1 MNYAVIDCRLPSEM
15 KAGLR
20 QNGFELIELPPFAA
34 LQPQVASHPDMLL
47 YFGKNLIT
55 AKDYYA
61 VAKAEIDEILKISGK
76 KLEFASEAVRSEYPY
91 DVRFNAFSVGKT
103 LFCSKKGASGAVLD
117 DARRKGQE
125 IVFVKQGYAKC
136 STVIVSDDAI
146 ITADGGIACA
156 AEQRGIDTLIVAPGC
171 ARLDGYATG
180 FLGGA
185 SGTFRDTV
193 FFCGDISGHPD
204 CEKITEFCEK
214 HEKKVVS
221 LSPSPLFDA
230 GTIFFI

>member
-20 QNGFELIELPPFAA
+20 QNGFELIELPSFSA

-47 YFGKNLIT
+47 YFGNNLIT

-61 VAKAEIDEILKISGK
+61 VAKSEIDEILKISGK
-76 KLEFASEAVRSEYPY
+76 KLEFALEAVKFEYPY
-91 DVRFNAFSVGKT
+91 DVRFNAFSIGKT
-103 LFCSKKGASGAVLD
+103 LFCSQKGVSVAVLD
-117 DARRKGQE
+117 DARRNGQE

-136 STVIVSDDAI
+136 STVVVGENAI
-146 ITADGGIACA
+146 ITADVGIASA
-156 AEQRGIDTLIVAPGC
+156 AKSRGIDTLVVSAGGV
-171 ARLDGYATG
+171 RLDGYDTG

-185 SGTFRDTV
+185 SGAFGNKV
-193 FFCGDISGHPD
+193 YFCGDLERDPD
-204 CEKITEFCEK
+204 CAKITEFCEK
-214 HEKKVVS
+214 HGKNVVS